1 MYKGKFDQNSK
12 QSSVDVQELL
22 AQRNSANAQEAAR
35 KAAAS
40 AKKAAAVK
48 EQPEPKQE
56 APVKEL
62 SKKEAKQAAKA
73 AKKDAKAAK
82 KEEKAEAPAKRKGP
96 RLGGVIFYTLY
107 FMLILVFFGGMVMVL
122 NWLNGWLVSYEAAQ
136 PTVKAEAVFQQVF
149 ADPDWAALYDAAGVE
164 DTAFEGRDQY
174 VAYMEEKMGSSALTY
189 QETSAGLS
197 GNRKYLVNLNGEKVA
212 SFMLEPANK
221 VVNVTDIPN
230 WQLGEVDVFF
240 ERQGSIRVQKM
251 NGHTVRI
258 NGVALSEDY
267 TIQIAT
273 TKAAEEYLPAGTTG
287 VSTCIQELTGL
298 LGTPEVTVFDEKGN
312 QMEVVY
318 DETKGMYI
326 EQTEVNT
333 IPEDLKT
340 RALDAVKAFSLFMI
354 EEAYRDTVAKYFDS
368 STDTYNT
375 IVKSEVMWMQD
386 NNGYEFNN
394 ESVSDYYRYTEDLFS
409 VKVAVSLDVTRKDG
423 TVKNHPVETTLFFE
437 KQKKGWMAIEMTNE
451 DVQEPIGKVR
461 LTFMDGSTVLS
472 SEFYPTDSKT
482 LETPLISVPEGKVFS
497 GWVREEIHEDGS
509 TTLTVVFLPDEMG
522 KVTLPVNS
530 TLEPMVLYA
539 LFEDAATTE
548 TEGA

>member
-12 QSSVDVQELL
+12 QSSVDIQELL
-22 AQRNSANAQEAAR
+22 AQRNRANAQEAAR

-48 EQPEPKQE
+48 EQPELKQE

-62 SKKEAKQAAKA
+62 SKKEAKKVAKA
-73 AKKDAKAAK
+73 AKKA
-82 KEEKAEAPAKRKGP
+82 EKAEAAAKRKGP

-107 FMLILVFFGGMVMVL
+107 FMLILVFFGGLFMGL

-136 PTVKAEAVFQQVF
+136 PTVKAEEVFQQVF
-149 ADPDWAALYDAAGVE
+149 ADPDWAALYDAAGIE

-174 VAYMEEKMGSSALTY
+174 VAYMEQKMGSDKLTY

-212 SFMLEPANK
+212 SFMLEPANE

-287 VSTCIQELTGL
+287 VSTCIQELKGL
-298 LGTPEVTVFDEKGN
+298 LGTPEVTVFDENGT

-318 DETKGMYI
+318 D
-326 EQTEVNT
+326 VFA
-333 IPEDLKT
+333 LKSISPL
-340 RALDAVKAFSLFMI
+340 A
-354 EEAYRDTVAKYFDS
+354 
-368 STDTYNT
+368 
-375 IVKSEVMWMQD
+375 
-386 NNGYEFNN
+386 
-394 ESVSDYYRYTEDLFS
+394 
-409 VKVAVSLDVTRKDG
+409 
-423 TVKNHPVETTLFFE
+423 
-437 KQKKGWMAIEMTNE
+437 AI
-451 DVQEPIGKVR
+451 
-461 LTFMDGSTVLS
+461 
-472 SEFYPTDSKT
+472 
-482 LETPLISVPEGKVFS
+482 
-497 GWVREEIHEDGS
+497 
-509 TTLTVVFLPDEMG
+509 
-522 KVTLPVNS
+522 
-530 TLEPMVLYA
+530 
-539 LFEDAATTE
+539 
-548 TEGA
+548 